1 MKNLI
6 PLINLA
12 RIAVCALF
20 IAMCILPITSY
31 AQAQAQAQTQA
42 AKEPGKQ
49 TENLDEPANG
59 ITGWRIKDFQPYIK
73 AMKDLEKFNIK
84 YADERLQ
91 LARDEY
97 AKAIDLLEDAEQ
109 DVQRIIEQNKKG
121 KHLSERWHWQEVD
134 RLNQMR
140 RRIVARKDEAKTK
153 AVTYLT
159 KSINFIDEIE
169 EVNKEYI
176 SKNAAFKNFKIHLYQ
191 VYVST
196 QHDIHNYRPCIPIL
210 ERYIAIDTK
219 TKDDVWAYKYLASS
233 YGYIEGV
240 LARSRGVSEDQ
251 IIHHRQ
257 KKNEYLLMA
266 VQIEYG
272 VKSPEYKH
280 MKEVVE
286 RDEMRTERLNDYQ

>member
-20 IAMCILPITSY
+20 IAMCILPIKSY
-31 AQAQAQAQTQA
+31 AQAQAQAQT

-49 TENLDEPANG
+49 TENLDESANG
-59 ITGWRIKDFQPYIK
+59 ITGWRIKDFQPYVK

-97 AKAIDLLEDAEQ
+97 AKAIDILEDAEQ
-109 DVQRIIEQNKKG
+109 DVQRMIEQNKKG

-140 RRIVARKDEAKTK
+140 RRIIARKDEAKTK

-159 KSINFIDEIE
+159 KSINFIDEVE

-196 QHDIHNYRPCIPIL
+196 QHDTRNYRPCIPIL
-210 ERYIAIDTK
+210 ERYITIDTK
-219 TKDDVWAYKYLASS
+219 TKDDVWAYKYLASC
-233 YGYIEGV
+233 YGYIENV
-240 LARSRGVSEDQ
+240 LSRSRGVSEDQ

-257 KKNEYLLMA
+257 KKNEYLLTA
-266 VQIEYG
+266 VQIEFG

-280 MKEVVE
+280 IKEVVE